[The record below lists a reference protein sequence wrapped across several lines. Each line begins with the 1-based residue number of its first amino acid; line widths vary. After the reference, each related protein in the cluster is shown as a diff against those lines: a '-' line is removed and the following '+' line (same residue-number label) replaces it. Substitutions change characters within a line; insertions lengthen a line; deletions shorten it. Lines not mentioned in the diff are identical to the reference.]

1 MASLSHPCRWM
12 LLGDLRVRCNGMS
25 DLSFTRGL
33 WRAEAEG
40 LLEHSYSSQ
49 SYRFLSRLKS
59 PRFTSMI
66 SRAITDVSQCLLITV
81 HYLPFNI
88 LLGDIKRCL
97 RTTQLAPAVRDVFL
111 AFSSSTRNLS
121 AWKRCA
127 LLLKSRDLF
136 PCLRKAFRRNL
147 QSSRVLEFAST
158 PMPGNVRFKKSA
170 PHWLES

>member
-1 MASLSHPCRWM
+1 MPCLVTTKRIMEGVDDEYESFVHEARYMASLSHPCRWM

-59 PRFTSMI
+59 LRFTSMI
-66 SRAITDVSQCLLITV
+66 SRAINDVSQCLLITV

-97 RTTQLAPAVRDVFL
+97 RTTQLAPAVRDVFWL
-111 AFSSSTRNLS
+111 FHQARETCPRGS
-121 AWKRCA
+121 AVRC
-127 LLLKSRDLF
+127 S
-136 PCLRKAFRRNL
+136 
-147 QSSRVLEFAST
+147 
-158 PMPGNVRFKKSA
+158 
-170 PHWLES
+170 